1 MKSREGFYILLI
13 VILDLKSV
21 ALTAGYFL
29 LNSNWNEW
37 YKHILISLY

>member
-29 LNSNWNEW
+29 NSNWNEW